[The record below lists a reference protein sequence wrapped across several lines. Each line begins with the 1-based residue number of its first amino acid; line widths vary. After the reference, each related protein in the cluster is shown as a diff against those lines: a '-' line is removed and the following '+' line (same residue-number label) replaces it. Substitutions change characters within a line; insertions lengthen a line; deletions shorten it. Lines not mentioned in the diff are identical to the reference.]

1 MARIFSYSGRHAKI
15 SLKITDKEPIFADL
29 SVSKTHFTDKPAF
42 SNDLSVNFW
51 PLCWEFTDKAGFFE
65 HFSIETF
72 TDRRPIFIDVS
83 VNENDFAK
91 CSVSH
96 HLLNHCTWPW
106 LRAKRWFMR
115 FDRNL
120 RLRSHSFGEGAR
132 VEHFFNFWRFR
143 SAFHLIQVR
152 NGTFFKASPKVSI
165 QQSERLFKQ
174 QNNDKIEINW

>member
-29 SVSKTHFTDKPAF
+29 SVSKTH
-42 SNDLSVNFW
+42 
-51 PLCWEFTDKAGFFE
+51 FTDKAGFFE

-96 HLLNHCTWPW
+96 HLLNHCT
-106 LRAKRWFMR
+106 
-115 FDRNL
+115 
-120 RLRSHSFGEGAR
+120 
-132 VEHFFNFWRFR
+132 
-143 SAFHLIQVR
+143 
-152 NGTFFKASPKVSI
+152 
-165 QQSERLFKQ
+165 
-174 QNNDKIEINW
+174 